1 MKNPRNNTV
10 KTFIIV
16 AVILAT
22 TLLQVST
29 AAGLDSY
36 QRLDRVGDRLTQG
49 VAETTIPY
57 IDSDD
62 GYFYIVRG
70 SQTGTVPRSPLATP
84 SSYNINYGTPLGTDS
99 LSNLSSS
106 DDVYWN
112 ARSSPSA
119 MNAYYPSSYNLIDS
133 TKLKNGSLIEVDAND
148 SQYMSFESYG
158 QYALNFTGSYYVDA
172 GSAASLDITGSFTI
186 EFRMKWTSR
195 PSSGTENHDI
205 VSKYGGG
212 YGYRVYFT
220 MDQYGSVN
228 LYGRVR
234 SSSYEVSTSF
244 TPTLGTW
251 YHIAFVNNN
260 GYLYLY
266 LAGNRQ
272 SSRSA
277 INPGSTTSS
286 FGIGESE
293 SPFNAKYSVDEL
305 AVWKVAKWTGFSF
318 QVPTTPYMGTESNL
332 AGLWH
337 MNDGYG
343 TTVKDSSPNSN
354 QGTATSTPVW
364 VSGQF
369 GSTKNVELEFSGI
382 SNTVPFLGNLTWMT
396 DLSVNASSV
405 SITIQLF
412 NYTLRDYP
420 TSGNGF
426 LTYTSSATPNV
437 DETKTQTITINPNH
451 FRNSTTGAWRIKI
464 TGKLTAGHF
473 TLNADLVRYSTF
485 NKAATD
491 LEFVST
497 LSDYLNIRPALSALN
512 VTVEVKCNVTSAVC
526 NMYFYNYSRS
536 AYVLKDTFAVS
547 MTDVMRSVNIT
558 SRMADYVSSA
568 TGEMKIKLNSTY
580 AATYVGSIDLIQ
592 WALKYNEPKWE
603 LKWTIDYRTT
613 TPKTD
618 ITKLS
623 IRTKANLSR
632 TADTAYLS
640 IYNHSSSSWTPVMNA
655 NFTSALARWYNT
667 TQPSDINRFIRA
679 DGDLNVTL
687 YISDTNWTTTRSY
700 TDQLAIYVYSSTP
713 DTIPPA
719 RIIDLAPAT
728 TTATSITLTWTAA
741 GDDLWYGTVTGYV
754 LKYSKSG
761 PITNATWDSSI
772 TFPQSWIPLPSGRLE
787 THIVTGLES
796 GTQYWFAIKAFD
808 EVPNNS
814 TISNTISE
822 YTTDITPPAP
832 ITDLAA
838 INPTANSI
846 ILSWTAPGDD
856 ANNGTVSGYI
866 VKYSTTGS
874 ITDQNWDSATTYPQ
888 SWTPLQAGGN
898 ETQTIYGL
906 TPNTQYWFAV
916 RAFDETP
923 NYGATSNSP
932 TGTTATGNGGDLGQG
947 EPPLNLA
954 LIIIP
959 VGLGGLAVGALCI
972 RIAVTRSKQT
982 QRSPFKR
989 RTELTEPVS
998 KPKLREYVGEGG
1010 VVPQPPKK
1018 AKFEEK
1024 EENISRQEGAGE
1036 SSK

>member
-1 MKNPRNNTV
+1 LKNPRNNTV

-22 TLLQVST
+22 TLLQVSP

-36 QRLDRVGDRLTQG
+36 QRLDRVGDSLTQG

-62 GYFYIVRG
+62 GYFYVVRG
-70 SQTGTVPRSPLATP
+70 SPTGTVPRSPLATP
-84 SSYNINYGTPLGTDS
+84 SSYNINSGTLLGTDS

-119 MNAYYPSSYNLIDS
+119 INAYYPSSYNLIDS
-133 TKLKNGSLIEVDAND
+133 TKLKSGSLSEVNAND

-251 YHIAFVNNN
+251 YHVAFVNNN

-266 LAGNRQ
+266 LNGNRQ

-277 INPGSTTSS
+277 TNPGSTTSS
-286 FGIGESE
+286 FRIGESE

-305 AVWKVAKWTGFSF
+305 AVWKVAKWTGSSF
-318 QVPTTPYMGTESNL
+318 QVPTTPYTGTESNL

-369 GSTKNVELEFSGI
+369 GSTKNVEVEFSGI
-382 SNTVPFLGNLTWMT
+382 GNTVPFLGNLTWMT

-405 SITIQLF
+405 SITVQLF
-412 NYTLRDYP
+412 NYTLRDFP

-464 TGKLTAGHF
+464 TGKLTTGHF
-473 TLNADLVRYSTF
+473 ALNADLVGYSTF

-497 LSDYLNIRPALSALN
+497 LSDYSNIRPALSALN
-512 VTVEVKCNVTSAVC
+512 VTIEVRCNVTSAVY
-526 NMYFYNYSRS
+526 NLYLYNYSRS

-547 MTDVMRSVNIT
+547 MTDVKRSVSVA

-603 LKWTIDYRTT
+603 IQWRVDYKTAIPR
-613 TPKTD
+613 TD

-623 IRTKANLSR
+623 VRMKANLSR
-632 TADTAYLS
+632 TADIAHLS
-640 IYNHSSSSWTPVMNA
+640 IYNYSSSSWTPVA
-655 NFTSALARWYNT
+655 NENYTSMLTRWYNT
-667 TQPSDINRFIRA
+667 TQPSDINMFIRA
-679 DGDLNVTL
+679 DGYLNATIYVF
-687 YISDTNWTTTRSY
+687 DTNWTTVRSY
-700 TDQLAIYVYSSTP
+700 TDLLAVYVYSSSP
-713 DTIPPA
+713 DTIPPV
-719 RIIDLAPAT
+719 RIINLDPSDR
-728 TTATSITLTWTAA
+728 TATSITLTWTAT
-741 GDDLWYGTVTGYV
+741 GDELWYGTATGYE

-761 PITNATWDSSI
+761 PITNASWDSSI
-772 TFPQSWIPLPSGRLE
+772 TFPQSWAPLPSGSLE
-787 THIVTGLES
+787 IHIVSGLES
-796 GTQYWFAIKAFD
+796 GTQYWFAIKAYD
-808 EVPNNS
+808 EVLNNS
-814 TISNTISE
+814 TISNTVSAS
-822 YTTDITPPAP
+822 TVDITPPAA
-832 ITDLAA
+832 ITDLVAVNA
-838 INPTANSI
+838 TANSI

-856 ANNGTVSGYI
+856 ANNETVSGY
-866 VKYSTTGS
+866 VAKYSTTGP
-874 ITDQNWDSATTYPQ
+874 ITDQNWDSAVTYSQ
-888 SWTPLQAGGN
+888 SWTPLQADNN
-898 ETQTIYGL
+898 ETQTVYGL
-906 TPNTQYWFAV
+906 SSNTQYWFAV

-923 NYGATSNSP
+923 NYGAASNSP
-932 TGTTATGNGGDLGQG
+932 TATTENGGNQS
-947 EPPLNLA
+947 PLNLA
-954 LIIIP
+954 LIILP
-959 VGLGGLAVGALCI
+959 VGLGGLAVGALGI
-972 RIAVTRSKQT
+972 RIAMTRSKQT
-982 QRSPFKR
+982 QKSPFKR
-989 RTELTEPVS
+989 RTELPEPVS